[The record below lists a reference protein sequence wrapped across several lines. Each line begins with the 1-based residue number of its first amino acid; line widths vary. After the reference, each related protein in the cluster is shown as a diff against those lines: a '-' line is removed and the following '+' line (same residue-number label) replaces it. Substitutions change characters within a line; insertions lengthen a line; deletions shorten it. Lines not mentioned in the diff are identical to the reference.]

1 MVIVRNGFPQPCQNA
16 FHPRR
21 LRGRFPTDVQEVDQ
35 PPQGVG
41 DRGLQSKAPDQNFE
55 GHPRADVAERRPVKI
70 KTDRRRRT
78 ILRRGKPQEPRLRVD
93 KALNQPGAGQ
103 TIDPRPSAGGPQ
115 TAAKG
120 LSVQQAQFARNRL
133 RLVRRQPL
141 INRLLEGGQSLSG
154 LLPGGPREE
163 INSLDPPVV
172 TLNFTQ
178 LFELSRQ
185 SVGG

>member
-1 MVIVRNGFPQPCQNA
+1 MLSTPAASGVGSP
-16 FHPRR
+16 
-21 LRGRFPTDVQEVDQ
+21 PTSGSGSAAR
-35 PPQGVG
+35 GVG

-93 KALNQPGAGQ
+93 KALNQPCAGQ

-154 LLPGGPREE
+154 LLPGGPRKKS
-163 INSLDPPVV
+163 IASI
-172 TLNFTQ
+172 
-178 LFELSRQ
+178 RR
-185 SVGG
+185 